1 MPKATRS
8 ASYHLLQSD
17 PEVNEPPTS
26 ITEDDEAPEDDN
38 AANKSPLWQAGINL
52 LSELNGAGIFA
63 LPYVIAQGGLL
74 AVAMLVIVPF
84 VASYTGAILIDCL
97 YDKNDTGERVRVR
110 SNYKQLGEA
119 CSARFGGAI
128 SHTVQLLELFLM
140 ASLCLVLCAS
150 LANGIFPDLPLSDKF
165 WMFITATA
173 VLPTLFLK
181 NLSRVAWLSLISVI
195 AIFIAVVAVLVY
207 GIAHHSSWNPGKIL
221 VWDIE
226 SAPVSLAIISYVY
239 LCHTTLPGLEA
250 TMEDKSQY
258 RTMLGL
264 TYLFAAIIKVT
275 FSVLTFFSF
284 SSNIEEV
291 ISNSLPMGVLR
302 TVVNAFLILN
312 VVFSYP
318 FLVITIIQI
327 IEDSVSPDCFSFKI
341 PHIVWFIG
349 IRVATNFLTLLPAI
363 LIPHFALFMAFI
375 SSLTGSAAMFILPAL
390 FHLILKKKELK
401 LYHFIF
407 DVLILIFGVYVAVVG
422 LVYTGKSLFKTIFQ
436 DH

>member
-1 MPKATRS
+1 MPKKTYS
-8 ASYHLLQSD
+8 SSYHLLKSD
-17 PEVNEPPTS
+17 PELNEPPAT
-26 ITEDDEAPEDDN
+26 IAEDELAADDDEGTK
-38 AANKSPLWQAGINL
+38 KSPLWKALINL
-52 LSELNGAGIFA
+52 MGEIEGTSIVA
-63 LPYVIAQGGLL
+63 LPYVISQSGL
-74 AVAMLVIVPF
+74 VAIAALVFVPF
-84 VASYTGAILIDCL
+84 RGFYTGAILIDCL
-97 YDKNDTGERVRVR
+97 YDENDAGERVRIR

-119 CSARFGGAI
+119 CFTRFGGTIA
-128 SHTVQLLELFLM
+128 HTVQLLDLFLS
-140 ASLCLVLCAS
+140 ASLYLVLCAS
-150 LANGIFPDLPLSDKF
+150 LANGIFPDLPLSDKLS
-165 WMFITATA
+165 MFITATA

-181 NLSRVAWLSLISVI
+181 NFSRVAWLSLISVI
-195 AIFIAVVAVLVY
+195 AIFIAVVSVLVY
-207 GIAHHSSWNPGKIL
+207 GIAHHSSWNPGSIL

-226 SAPVSLAIISYVY
+226 GAPVSLAIISYMY

-250 TMEDKSQY
+250 SMEDKPQF

-264 TYLFAAIIKVT
+264 TYLFVAIIKVT

-284 SSNIEEV
+284 SSNIQEV
-291 ISNSLPMGVLR
+291 ISNSLPMGVIR
-302 TVVNAFLILN
+302 TLVNAFLILN

-390 FHLILKKKELK
+390 FHLILKKKVLK
-401 LYHFIF
+401 LYHYIF
-407 DVLILIFGVYVAVVG
+407 DFLILIFGVYVGVVG
-422 LVYTGKSLFKTIFQ
+422 FVYTGKSLLKTIFQ

>member
-1 MPKATRS
+1 MPKKTHS
-8 ASYHLLQSD
+8 ASYHLLKSD
-17 PEVNEPPTS
+17 PELNEPPAS
-26 ITEDDEAPEDDN
+26 MAEDVSAADDDEGT
-38 AANKSPLWQAGINL
+38 NKSPLWKALINL
-52 LSELNGAGIFA
+52 MGEIEGTNIVA
-63 LPYVIAQGGLL
+63 LPYVISQSGL
-74 AVAMLVIVPF
+74 VAIVALVFVPF
-84 VASYTGAILIDCL
+84 LGFYTGAILIDCL
-97 YDKNDTGERVRVR
+97 YDENDAGERVRVR

-128 SHTVQLLELFLM
+128 SHTVQLLDLFLS
-140 ASLCLVLCAS
+140 ASLYLVLCAS

-181 NLSRVAWLSLISVI
+181 NFSRVAWLSLISVI
-195 AIFIAVVAVLVY
+195 AIFIAVVGVLVY

-226 SAPVSLAIISYVY
+226 SAPVSLAIISYSY

-250 TMEDKSQY
+250 SMEDKPQF

-264 TYLFAAIIKVT
+264 TYLFVAIIKVT

-284 SSNIEEV
+284 SSNIQEV
-291 ISNSLPMGVLR
+291 ISNSLPMGVIR
-302 TVVNAFLILN
+302 TLVNAFLILN

-349 IRVATNFLTLLPAI
+349 IRVSTNFLTLLPAI

-401 LYHFIF
+401 LYHYIF
-407 DVLILIFGVYVAVVG
+407 DFLILIFGVYVAVVG

>member
-1 MPKATRS
+1 MPKATGS

-17 PEVNEPPTS
+17 PEVNEPPAS
-26 ITEDDEAPEDDN
+26 ITEDDEAAEDDKE
-38 AANKSPLWQAGINL
+38 ANKSALWKAGINL
-52 LSELNGAGIFA
+52 LSELQGVGIFA
-63 LPYVIAQGGLL
+63 LPYVTAQSGIL
-74 AVAMLVIVPF
+74 AVAMFVFVPF
-84 VASYTGAILIDCL
+84 VAFYTGAILIDCL

-119 CSARFGGAI
+119 CSARFGGTIA
-128 SHTVQLLELFLM
+128 HTVQLLELFLM
-140 ASLCLVLCAS
+140 ASLDLVFCAS
-150 LANGIFPDLPLSDKF
+150 LANGIFPDLPLSDKV
-165 WMFITATA
+165 WMFITAIA

-181 NLSRVAWLSLISVI
+181 NFSRVAWLSLISAI
-195 AIFIAVVAVLVY
+195 ALFIAVVAVLVY

-221 VWDIE
+221 VWDVE
-226 SAPVSLAIISYVY
+226 SAPVSLAIICYSY
-239 LCHTTLPGLEA
+239 LCHTTLPSLEA
-250 TMEDKSQY
+250 SMEDKSQY
-258 RTMLGL
+258 RTMLGR
-264 TYLFAAIIKVT
+264 TYLFVAIIKVV
-275 FSVLTFFSF
+275 FSVCTFLSF
-284 SSNIEEV
+284 SSNIQEV

-302 TVVNAFLILN
+302 ILVNTFLILN

-363 LIPHFALFMAFI
+363 LISHFALFMAFI

-390 FHLILKKKELK
+390 YHLILKKKELK
-401 LYHFIF
+401 LYHYIF
-407 DVLILIFGVYVAVVG
+407 DVLILIFGVYVGVVG

-436 DH
+436 DY